1 MSFKSI
7 LLHLANDPG
16 RQSRTEVA
24 LDFARRHGAIVRA
37 LFVEP
42 TGRMPDTIA
51 GRGFSYAFISESR
64 AAARETAARLS
75 TEFAATCSSNGI
87 TGEWIDEPGEPIDL
101 IARFAMLADLV
112 VVGRH
117 DAPGL
122 ESTISEE
129 LPGRIPCPALVLPKA
144 WSGAPVG
151 RRVLVAWKNGL
162 PSARILRGALPVL
175 RRAEAVTVLTI
186 GADACEGNEVVAY
199 LARHGVS
206 ATARCDSEG
215 DDNAGEVIL
224 SVADEIAA
232 DLIVMGSYSRS
243 RLREMVFGGA
253 THHVVTHMRVPILFG
268 H

>member
-16 RQSRTEVA
+16 HRSRTEVA
-24 LDFARRHGAIVRA
+24 LDLARRHGAIVRA
-37 LFVEP
+37 LFAEP
-42 TGRMPDTIA
+42 TGRMPDAIA

-75 TEFAATCSSNGI
+75 AEFAAACGSSGV
-87 TGEWIDEPGEPIDL
+87 TGDWIDEPGEPIDL

-117 DAPGL
+117 TAPGL
-122 ESTISEE
+122 ETTLGEE
-129 LPGRIPCPALVLPKA
+129 LPGRIPCPALVLPEA

-162 PSARILRGALPVL
+162 PSARILRGALPML

-186 GADACEGNEVVAY
+186 GADAREGDEVAAY

-206 ATARCDSEG
+206 AAARRDYGE
-215 DDNAGEVIL
+215 DDDAGEVIL
-224 SVADEIAA
+224 SVAGELAA
-232 DLIVMGSYSRS
+232 DLVVMGSYSRS
-243 RLREMVFGGA
+243 RLREMIFGGA
-253 THHVVTHMRVPILFG
+253 THHVVAHMRVPVLFG